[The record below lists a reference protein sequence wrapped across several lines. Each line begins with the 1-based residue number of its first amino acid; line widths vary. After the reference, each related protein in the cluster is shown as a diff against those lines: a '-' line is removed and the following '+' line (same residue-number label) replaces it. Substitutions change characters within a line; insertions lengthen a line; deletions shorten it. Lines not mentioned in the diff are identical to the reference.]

1 MFATYEN
8 LTELTSETCFIL
20 AQDDEGAQAFAQDP
34 AMANVPCVKA
44 GQVYGLGKTSF
55 RVDKFSGEQIADHIV
70 EVFGTK

>member
-44 GQVYGLGKTSF
+44 GQV
-55 RVDKFSGEQIADHIV
+55 
-70 EVFGTK
+70 